1 MPIWP
6 IFLQTKY
13 KSIKS
18 NHNTHSSKV
27 RRAALALAIKQ
38 PSPRLSKPYIQ
49 DSCNNQHLHAW
60 TTSGKSE
67 ASRSVAVIYEKRWK
81 KPKKTN
87 PVNIQSLGL
96 KLSFRRLPPYV
107 EYRICLNNDELE
119 LKVQFLCHM
128 HYGALTF
135 VLYVRMLNS
144 SVYSHN
150 F

>member
-1 MPIWP
+1 MDDLWEIRGISFGCRHIWE
-6 IFLQTKY
+6 
-13 KSIKS
+13 
-18 NHNTHSSKV
+18 KV
-27 RRAALALAIKQ
+27 
-38 PSPRLSKPYIQ
+38 
-49 DSCNNQHLHAW
+49 
-60 TTSGKSE
+60 
-67 ASRSVAVIYEKRWK
+67 
-81 KPKKTN
+81 KKTTKKT

-107 EYRICLNNDELE
+107 EHRICLNNDELE